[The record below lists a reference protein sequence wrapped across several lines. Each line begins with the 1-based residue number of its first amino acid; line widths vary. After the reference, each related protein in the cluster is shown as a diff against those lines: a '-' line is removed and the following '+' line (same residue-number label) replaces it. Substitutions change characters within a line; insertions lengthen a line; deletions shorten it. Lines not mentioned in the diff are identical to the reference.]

1 MLNFEILLFA
11 FLLGYTS
18 TPTYGYQPTT
28 LTSTVAPQHWPTA
41 QAPPPP
47 PPPPP
52 AAPAPAPV
60 QVTADQTQWAQ
71 YYQQTQASQ
80 YYSQF
85 YGQPAAATPVAYT
98 PTYGA
103 K

>member
-1 MLNFEILLFA
+1 M
-11 FLLGYTS
+11 LGYSS

-28 LTSTVAPQHWPTA
+28 LTSTVAPQQWPTA

-52 AAPAPAPV
+52 PPV
-60 QVTADQTQWAQ
+60 QVSTDQTQWAQ
-71 YYQQTQASQ
+71 YYQQQTQASQ